1 MLMTPV
7 LGKRITSKVVKNA
20 SRDRP
25 RSEKNLTI
33 RYHARAEQAV
43 LALGLDPC
51 FDCALVGI

>member
-1 MLMTPV
+1 MTPV

-25 RSEKNLTI
+25 SSEKNLTI